1 MGRRGNRS
9 GRAFPFWN
17 GIPDFFATVCFYDGC
32 FSYNNCNWTDP
43 RQPGMTCSHMVRM
56 LALVLAAVQVSAECV
71 LSPTRTS
78 TWKDSRVR
86 GTIFNVKEGSKGVTF
101 LDFCETFET
110 CPFTVVVFP
119 GDLKYVGDV
128 RQLKGRAIE
137 IKGTVQDYDGR
148 AEIIL
153 RHPRQL
159 GKDAALVPPLPKS
172 YDVERRGKY
181 SPGKQTSESGMKQKT
196 GSPARH
202 RGSQRKSVISFW

>member
-1 MGRRGNRS
+1 
-9 GRAFPFWN
+9 
-17 GIPDFFATVCFYDGC
+17 
-32 FSYNNCNWTDP
+32 
-43 RQPGMTCSHMVRM
+43 MTCFNVVRM
-56 LALVLAAVQVSAECV
+56 LALALPAIASIQVSAECV
-71 LSPTRTS
+71 PFSDAHQHVGKTQCIS
-78 TWKDSRVR
+78 
-86 GTIFNVKEGSKGVTF
+86 GTVFHVKEGSRGVTF

-119 GDLKYVGDV
+119 GDLKHVGDV

-181 SPGKQTSESGMKQKT
+181 SPGKFKRPKAAKKTHKKQGRPVDIEDPSESQ
-196 GSPARH
+196 
-202 RGSQRKSVISFW
+202 

>member
-1 MGRRGNRS
+1 
-9 GRAFPFWN
+9 
-17 GIPDFFATVCFYDGC
+17 
-32 FSYNNCNWTDP
+32 
-43 RQPGMTCSHMVRM
+43 MTCSKVVRM
-56 LALVLAAVQVSAECV
+56 LTLAVPVIATIQVSAECV
-71 LSPTRTS
+71 PFSDAHQHIGKTQC
-78 TWKDSRVR
+78 VR
-86 GTIFNVKEGSKGVTF
+86 GTIFNVKEGSQGVTF

-148 AEIIL
+148 TEIIL

-181 SPGKQTSESGMKQKT
+181 SPGKFKRPKAAKKTHKKQGRPVDIEDPSESQ
-196 GSPARH
+196 
-202 RGSQRKSVISFW
+202 

>member
-1 MGRRGNRS
+1 
-9 GRAFPFWN
+9 
-17 GIPDFFATVCFYDGC
+17 
-32 FSYNNCNWTDP
+32 
-43 RQPGMTCSHMVRM
+43 MTCSDMIRM
-56 LALVLAAVQVSAECV
+56 LALALPAIASVQVSAECIPFSDAHQHIGKTQCV
-71 LSPTRTS
+71 S
-78 TWKDSRVR
+78 
-86 GTIFNVKEGSKGVTF
+86 GTIFNVKEGTKGVTF

-159 GKDAALVPPLPKS
+159 GKNAALVPPLPKG

-181 SPGKQTSESGMKQKT
+181 RPGKFKRPSTAKQTHKRQGRPVDIEDPSES
-196 GSPARH
+196 RD
-202 RGSQRKSVISFW
+202 

>member
-1 MGRRGNRS
+1 
-9 GRAFPFWN
+9 
-17 GIPDFFATVCFYDGC
+17 
-32 FSYNNCNWTDP
+32 
-43 RQPGMTCSHMVRM
+43 MTCSKVVRM
-56 LALVLAAVQVSAECV
+56 LAPAFLAIAALQVSAECV
-71 LSPTRTS
+71 PFSDAHQHVGKTQCIS
-78 TWKDSRVR
+78 
-86 GTIFNVKEGSKGVTF
+86 GTVFHVKEGTQGVTF
-101 LDFCETFET
+101 LDFCETFES

-159 GKDAALVPPLPKS
+159 GKDAALVPPLPKG

-181 SPGKQTSESGMKQKT
+181 SPGKFKRPKATKKTRKKQGRPVDIEDPSESQ
-196 GSPARH
+196 
-202 RGSQRKSVISFW
+202 